1 MGCQVDSN
9 ATGLRLFV
17 HVVCASRV
25 HLLAPK
31 IMVESVILPETGGV
45 HRAAVKRQ
53 TQCDRGRGGTAVL
66 GTICC

>member
-31 IMVESVILPETGGV
+31 IMVESVILPETGGWGLQMGNKQKY
-45 HRAAVKRQ
+45 HEF
-53 TQCDRGRGGTAVL
+53 L
-66 GTICC
+66 N